1 MGQKVAGESTAPA
14 APHEEGGSWESTAQ
28 QSLAVGPD
36 QGLGSGERDSLRG
49 AAVPAARHAFPRG
62 ASGHGQAPG
71 PSSSVFPPQGHPV
84 PPPAHEVPA
93 MTQLEQCRGTCKE
106 RGSAAPSRAPKRS
119 NYFIPPGSPP
129 LTLQSLTLLFY
140 SPLYDL
146 PGLRVPSPSQQG
158 DPPSH
163 KLTCM
168 KDATSNPSPAAPA
181 EGHVSQTPAAHTVQK
196 GACPQTGN
204 KCFA

>member
-1 MGQKVAGESTAPA
+1 MGRKVAGESTAPA
-14 APHEEGGSWESTAQ
+14 ARHEEGGSWESTTQ

-36 QGLGSGERDSLRG
+36 QGLGSGKRESLGG
-49 AAVPAARHAFPRG
+49 AAVAAARHASPCS
-62 ASGHGQAPG
+62 ASGHGQVPG

-84 PPPAHEVPA
+84 PPPAHKVPA
-93 MTQLEQCRGTCKE
+93 MTQLEQCRGTRKE
-106 RGSAAPSRAPKRS
+106 RCSAAPLQAPKRS
-119 NYFIPPGSPP
+119 SYFIPPGNPP

-140 SPLYDL
+140 SPPYHL
-146 PGLRVPSPSQQG
+146 PGLRIPSPSQQG

-168 KDATSNPSPAAPA
+168 KDATSNSRPTAPA
-181 EGHVSQTPAAHTVQK
+181 QGHISQTPAAHTVQK
-196 GACPQTGN
+196 GACPQTGH